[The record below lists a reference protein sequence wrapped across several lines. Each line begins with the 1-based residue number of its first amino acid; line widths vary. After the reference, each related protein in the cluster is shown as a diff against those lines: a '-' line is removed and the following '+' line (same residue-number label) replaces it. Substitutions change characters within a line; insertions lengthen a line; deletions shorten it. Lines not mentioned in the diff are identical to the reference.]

1 MKIAKKAPLI
11 IPLMLILMFII
22 APNTMIPLSFTMFGR
37 LSIILI
43 VLYYAMIDIKIAVA
57 LVFGFIYYYGH
68 NDYQFLSTQSENFLW
83 EMVLH
88 GSEIPYKPPKT
99 EEEVKEEDDE
109 KIEDVNEVNKDNVN
123 PQPPLEYQ
131 KI

>member
-1 MKIAKKAPLI
+1 MDVIKKAPLI
-11 IPLMLILMFII
+11 IPLLIILMFIC

-43 VLYYAMIDIKIAVA
+43 VLYYAMIDVKIAIV
-57 LVFGFIYYYGH
+57 LVCVFIYYYGN
-68 NDYQFLSTQSENFLW
+68 NDYRFLTTQSENFLW
-83 EMVLH
+83 EMVLN
-88 GSEIPYKPPKT
+88 GSEIPYNPPKT

-109 KIEDVNEVNKDNVN
+109 KLENVNETNKDNVN

>member
-1 MKIAKKAPLI
+1 MEIIKKAPII

-22 APNTMIPLSFTMFGR
+22 APNTMIPLSFTTFGR
-37 LSIILI
+37 LSIIMI

-57 LVFGFIYYYGH
+57 LVFVFIFYYGN
-68 NDYQFLSTQSENFLW
+68 NDYQFLFTQSENFLW
-83 EMVLH
+83 EMVLN
-88 GSEIPYKPPKT
+88 GSEIPYNPPKT
-99 EEEVKEEDDE
+99 EEEDKEEDDE
-109 KIEDVNEVNKDNVN
+109 KIEDVNDKNKDNVN